1 MERRVLLAI
10 VLMIAVI
17 VLTQL
22 LFPPAP
28 PQRAGQGAG
37 DTAAAVADS
46 PVAEAADPDRSGEE
60 RADATEGRPG
70 QEPTPGE
77 EAAEGLPGGEDAGR
91 QAAEDTGAAGQE
103 AGQQGGLF
111 AGPDTTEAGDTL
123 RVRTPFYEM
132 TLSTRGA
139 TVTGV
144 RLASYR
150 SYAEDEQDQQ
160 AQLVRPGDR
169 LLGWRVTDGRDTLD
183 LRRRSFQVEG
193 DGDLAL
199 ADGDDAGELTFR
211 YPLPSNPG
219 LTFRVTYRF
228 HADSYVVDV
237 EGAFEGIGSRG
248 YTVLSSLG
256 RGLKTN
262 EANPD
267 EDFDQLAFAVNQGG
281 GDVHTRKLDDIEP
294 GERVAAEGGP
304 FRWVAV
310 KNKYFLA
317 AYVAPPEASG
327 FGGLIAEGVEAEHA
341 AELTAALPVPA
352 GSEGFR
358 FRAYMG
364 PQEHE
369 RLQAVGQELQ
379 SVNPIGYDWLRFIIR
394 PLADLILTALT
405 WLHTTFSLAYG
416 WVLILFGVLM
426 RVVLFP
432 LYQKSMRAQMA
443 QMQVQPRIKEL
454 QEKYEDE
461 PQKLQQEMIRL
472 YKEHNINPLAGCLP
486 MLLPFPILITLFFV
500 FQSTIEFRGVPFLW
514 IPDLSLHD
522 PIYATPLVMG
532 VSMFLMQWIGQ
543 RGMERNTQM
552 KLLSYGMP
560 VIMFVVFLRFPA
572 GLNLYYATSNLASL
586 PQQWYLSKERQKA
599 QAEGKMPG
607 SDDD

>member
-17 VLTQL
+17 VLTQI

-28 PQRAGQGAG
+28 PQRAGQGEG
-37 DTAAAVADS
+37 DTAAAVTDTPS
-46 PVAEAADPDRSGEE
+46 GEAAGRTERRADTPDRRLPREAVDGEDTAADVPG
-60 RADATEGRPG
+60 RADR
-70 QEPTPGE
+70 QQR
-77 EAAEGLPGGEDAGR
+77 AAEGDTGV
-91 QAAEDTGAAGQE
+91 AAEQE
-103 AGQQGGLF
+103 GGLF
-111 AGPDTTEAGDTL
+111 AGADTAEAGDTL
-123 RVRTPFYEM
+123 RVRTPLYEM
-132 TLSTRGA
+132 TLSSRGA

-144 RLASYR
+144 RLANYQ
-150 SYAEDEQDQQ
+150 SYAEEERGQQ
-160 AQLVRPGDR
+160 VQLIRPGDR

-183 LRRRSFQVEG
+183 LRRRSFEVEG
-193 DGDLAL
+193 DPEITL
-199 ADGDDAGELTFR
+199 ADGDESREITFR
-211 YPLPSNPG
+211 YVLPANPG
-219 LTFRVTYRF
+219 LAFRVTYRF
-228 HADSYVVDV
+228 HPDSYRMDVD
-237 EGAFEGIGSRG
+237 GAFEGIGRQG

-256 RGLKTN
+256 RGLRTN

-267 EDFDQLAFAVNQGG
+267 EDFDQLAFAVNRGG
-281 GDVHTRKLDDIEP
+281 GDVHTRKLDDIES
-294 GERVAAEGGP
+294 GERVTAEGGP
-304 FRWVAV
+304 FPWVAV
-310 KNKYFLA
+310 KSKYFLT
-317 AYVAPPEASG
+317 AYVTPSESGG
-327 FGGLIAEGVEAEHA
+327 FGGLIAEGIQADHA
-341 AELTAALPVPA
+341 AEMTAALPVPA
-352 GSEGFR
+352 GDEGFR
-358 FRAYMG
+358 FMVYMG
-364 PQEHE
+364 PQEYD
-369 RLQAVGQELQ
+369 RLQAAGQDLQ

-394 PLADLILTALT
+394 PLADLIITALT

-461 PQKLQQEMIRL
+461 PQKLQQEMVRL

-552 KLLSYGMP
+552 KMLGYGMP
-560 VIMFVVFLRFPA
+560 VIMFIIFLRFPA

-586 PQQWYLSKERQKA
+586 PQQWYLSKERREA
-599 QAEGKMPG
+599 QAKGKMPG
-607 SDDD
+607 GDED

>member
-28 PQRAGQGAG
+28 PQRAGQGPG

-46 PVAEAADPDRSGEE
+46 PVAEAAAPDRSGEG
-60 RADATEGRPG
+60 RADAAEGRTG
-70 QEPTPGE
+70 QERTPGE
-77 EAAEGLPGGEDAGR
+77 ETAEGLRGREDAGR
-91 QAAEDTGAAGQE
+91 RAAEDTGAAGQE

-144 RLASYR
+144 RLASYQ
-150 SYAEDEQDQQ
+150 SYAEEERDQRV
-160 AQLVRPGDR
+160 QLIRPGDR
-169 LLGWRVTDGRDTLD
+169 FLGWRVTDGRDTLD
-183 LRRRSFQVEG
+183 LRRRSFRVEG

-199 ADGDDAGELTFR
+199 AEGDDPGELTFR

-228 HADSYVVDV
+228 HPDSYVVDV

-341 AELTAALPVPA
+341 AELTVALPVPA

-394 PLADLILTALT
+394 PLADLIITALT

-599 QAEGKMPG
+599 QAEGKMPA